1 MECVNVKL
9 LQSVFVGRFKD
20 TRKDMGMSLRYVE
33 AQARVEVDDIMMQ

>member
-20 TRKDMGMSLRYVE
+20 TRKGYGDEPKVCRGTSKGRG
-33 AQARVEVDDIMMQ
+33 R